1 MPKSKVGGCIGLIL
15 FLGVTLVFGQ
25 NAPRKSLPTEALEHS
40 GDSPMF
46 IFRNELSAGMIS
58 QHGVFTS
65 YQVNVDANGNNIT
78 GDAAN
83 EPSISV
89 DPTNPNKMTIGWRQ
103 FDNVQSNFRQ
113 AGWGYTSDG
122 GKAWTFPDVLE
133 RGVFRSDPVLA
144 SDDTGRFF

>member
-1 MPKSKVGGCIGLIL
+1 MVTRVTRSLTL
-15 FLGVTLVFGQ
+15 FLLLAASTHAAINKRFV
-25 NAPRKSLPTEALEHS
+25 TEALETAQ
-40 GDSPMF
+40 DPPMY
-46 IFRNELSAGMIS
+46 IYRNEVSPRTVASFGA
-58 QHGVFTS
+58 FTS
-65 YQVNVDANGNNIT
+65 YQVNVDTNGNNIT

-89 DPTNPNKMTIGWRQ
+89 DPTNPGKMTIGWRQ

-122 GKAWTFPDVLE
+122 GKTWTFPDVLE

-144 SDDTGRFF
+144 